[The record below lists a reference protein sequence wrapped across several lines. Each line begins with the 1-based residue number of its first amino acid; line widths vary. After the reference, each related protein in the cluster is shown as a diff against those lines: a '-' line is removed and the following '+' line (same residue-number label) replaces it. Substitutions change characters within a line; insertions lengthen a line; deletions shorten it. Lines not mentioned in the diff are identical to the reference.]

1 MLSTQDKVLELSQE
15 ILELCNGKSHNEI
28 LMALMNVVINV
39 TTHANSGQFTSET
52 VRVMTN
58 VQEHIVGCRPSTTF
72 SPKEYNLN

>member
-39 TTHANSGQFTSET
+39 TTHANNGQFTSEA

-58 VQEHIVGCRPSTTF
+58 VRTHRR
-72 SPKEYNLN
+72 L